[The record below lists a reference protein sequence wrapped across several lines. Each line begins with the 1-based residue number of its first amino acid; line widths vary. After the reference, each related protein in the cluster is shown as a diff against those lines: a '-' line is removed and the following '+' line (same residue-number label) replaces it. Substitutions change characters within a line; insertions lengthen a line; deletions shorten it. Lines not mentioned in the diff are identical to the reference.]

1 MESLV
6 IELAKKYGMDKAM
19 QMLGLD
25 KQTQNP
31 KYAISLGGRNIN
43 PLNMLTRAGLNK
55 AFSGGLSGIMGPAA
69 LMGGAVMLGRAFDP
83 TRPGSRN
90 YNPNLAGQIKE
101 LNRRGMLNDRGQ
113 ITSGPLKGKNLVS
126 MFGTNDYGKMLQDR
140 VDYFEDRITSG
151 KNYSEKGYR
160 EAKNAA
166 IEEAGIG
173 VDIDGV
179 SMSGADYQGET
190 GNNTGGSKS
199 SGGNK
204 SGGFSSAE
212 RGASLHGAKGG
223 LARYYRGGI
232 ASL

>member
-55 AFSGGLSGIMGPAA
+55 AFSGGLSGIMGPGL
-69 LMGGAVMLGRAFDP
+69 LMGGALMLGRAFDP

-126 MFGTNDYGKMLQDR
+126 MFGTNDYEEMLQDR
-140 VDYFEDRITSG
+140 VDYFEDRITKG
-151 KNYSEKGYR
+151 KNYSEKGYK
-160 EAKNAA
+160 EAKDAA
-166 IEEAGIG
+166 ISDVPGYSG
-173 VDIDGV
+173 VNIDGV
-179 SMSGADYQGET
+179 TMHGADYQGD
-190 GNNTGGSKS
+190 GGGGS
-199 SGGNK
+199 GGDHD
-204 SGGFSSAE
+204 G
-212 RGASLHGAKGG
+212 GASADAQSDDAAGMGG
-223 LARYYRGGI
+223 YRRGGRISYSSGGI